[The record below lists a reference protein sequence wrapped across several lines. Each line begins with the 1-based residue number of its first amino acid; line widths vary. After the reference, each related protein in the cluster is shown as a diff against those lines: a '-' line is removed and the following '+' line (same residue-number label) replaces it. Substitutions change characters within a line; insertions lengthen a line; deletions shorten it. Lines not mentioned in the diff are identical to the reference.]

1 MSRPTLVAL
10 LALLIPACTVGPDYD
25 RPPTPP
31 AEAFQELNPP
41 GASIA
46 DLDWWDLFQDTTLQQ
61 LIGGALENNRDLRVA
76 LARIAEARAV
86 LGFTRADLYP
96 RIDYFAGGAGA
107 ASTSSA
113 EDGGETNVSVSGGL
127 SVFWEIDLWGKFR
140 RSNEAAL
147 NELLATEESF
157 RGVTITL
164 VADVATAYLQLRDL
178 DNRLVI
184 SESTVDARREALDIN
199 QARFDAGAIAG
210 VDVAQA
216 EVQLA
221 GAETVVQKTLRAR
234 AQTEHAIA
242 VLLGSPP
249 RAIPRGLPLQ
259 DQLFPP
265 EIPAGLPS
273 ELLERRPD
281 ILVAERQLH
290 AQTARIGV
298 AEALKL
304 PSLSLT
310 ADAGVKSEELTAVTL
325 TTGLFNLG
333 ANLFGPLFNA
343 GRNQQRVE
351 IESPPA
357 AGGRRPGGARSLER
371 SVPRWL
377 DELPGGDHPAALALR
392 RSARRL
398 RDTPA
403 SARLDRRS
411 LPGAGRRMV
420 GSPDRD
426 GLRLVPGRRRT
437 RRGVSPRPATL
448 PRLAPRPLPLLR
460 RGLSKSVATSTR
472 WPGRRHRRTA
482 R

>member
-1 MSRPTLVAL
+1 MNRPILVAL
-10 LALLIPACTVGPDYD
+10 IAVGIPACTVGPDYE

-31 AEAFQELNPP
+31 MEAFRELNPP

-46 DLDWWDLFQDTTLQQ
+46 DLHWWDLFQDSTLHE
-61 LIGGALENNRDLRVA
+61 LIGTALENNRDLRAA

-96 RIDYFAGGAGA
+96 RIDYFAGAGAA
-107 ASTSSA
+107 ASTSGG
-113 EDGGETNVSVSGGL
+113 EDGGETNVSVSGGI

-164 VADVATAYLQLRDL
+164 VADVAIAYLQLRDL

-184 SESTVDARREALDIN
+184 SESTVQARREALEIN

-221 GAETVVQKTLRAR
+221 GAEAVVQSLLRAR

-242 VLLGSPP
+242 LLLGSPP
-249 RAIPRGLPLQ
+249 RTIPRGRRLQ
-259 DQLFPP
+259 EQLFPP

-304 PSLSLT
+304 PALSLT
-310 ADAGVKSEELTAVTL
+310 ADAGVKSDELTAMTL
-325 TTGLFNLG
+325 TTGLFNVA

-343 GRNQQRVE
+343 GKNQRRVE
-351 IESPPA
+351 IEQARTEQLLNTYEQTILNAFREVEDALVAVQTYRDEYAIRRRQVGA
-357 AGGRRPGGARSLER
+357 AQEALDLSNARYDGGWTSYLEVIIQQRSLFDAQLSASETLQLQLASIVDLYR
-371 SVPRWL
+371 AL
-377 DELPGGDHPAALALR
+377 GGGWSIGPTVTESD
-392 RSARRL
+392 
-398 RDTPA
+398 
-403 SARLDRRS
+403 
-411 LPGAGRRMV
+411 
-420 GSPDRD
+420 
-426 GLRLVPGRRRT
+426 
-437 RRGVSPRPATL
+437 
-448 PRLAPRPLPLLR
+448 
-460 RGLSKSVATSTR
+460 
-472 WPGRRHRRTA
+472 
-482 R
+482 

>member
-10 LALLIPACTVGPDYD
+10 VALLIPACTVGPDYE

-351 IESPPA
+351 IERARTEQLLNSYEQTILNAFREVEDALVA
-357 AGGRRPGGARSLER
+357 AQTYRDEYEARQRQVDAAQEALDLSNARYHGGWTSYLEVIIQQRSLFDAQLGASETLQLQLASIVDLYR
-371 SVPRWL
+371 AL
-377 DELPGGDHPAALALR
+377 GG
-392 RSARRL
+392 
-398 RDTPA
+398 
-403 SARLDRRS
+403 
-411 LPGAGRRMV
+411 GW
-420 GSPDRD
+420 
-426 GLRLVPGRRRT
+426 
-437 RRGVSPRPATL
+437 
-448 PRLAPRPLPLLR
+448 
-460 RGLSKSVATSTR
+460 SVALTGTDSD
-472 WPGRRHRRTA
+472 
-482 R
+482 